1 MLTMIIYILLAVGI
15 GLVILG
21 AFDVTRHILNREG
34 SENVVPRSP
43 TPYLSALAIIVG
55 IGSLGTS
62 GYLSLRK
69 PADVTVAQVPPSPT
83 ATPETATSAPRVT
96 PTDSRPAISSGEV
109 TIDPPSSGTKVGQ
122 CDIFTGKSN
131 LPPGET
137 VVLGV
142 RNLSDTGNTTYL
154 EPVNNWNSPGAL
166 PNWTGAQYFGSGDSS
181 IGQTYLVSVIEMASE
196 TVKTALAEPANHNAW
211 AVNSLPA
218 GSSIKNTLK
227 LVRIS
232 GQGPLSCR

>member
-1 MLTMIIYILLAVGI
+1 MSTIITYILLAIGV

-21 AFDVTRHILNREG
+21 AFDVTRQILKREG
-34 SENVVPRSP
+34 RDGLAPRSP
-43 TPYLSALAIIVG
+43 TPYLSTLVIIVG

-83 ATPETATSAPRVT
+83 VTPEAATSTPQVT

-109 TIDPPSSGTKVGQ
+109 TFDPPSSGTKVEQ
-122 CDIFTGKSN
+122 CDVFTGKSN
-131 LPPGET
+131 LPSGET

-142 RNLSDTGNTTYL
+142 RNLSDAGNTTYL
-154 EPVNNWNSPGAL
+154 APVNNWDSPGAL
-166 PNWTGAQYFGSGDSS
+166 PDWTGAQYFGSGDSS
-181 IGQTYLVSVIEMASE
+181 VGQTYLVSVIEMASE
-196 TVKTALAEPANHNAW
+196 TVKTALAKPANHNAW

-218 GSSIKNTLK
+218 GSSVKSTVK

-232 GQGPLSCR
+232 GQGPQSCR